1 MKQSLSQFWRRLFR
15 GRGRG
20 LAATLALGLLSLS
33 AFQAQAVINADR
45 TRVIFYSKDKA
56 VSVGLENSRK
66 DIPYL
71 AQAWVDNEDN
81 SRSKT
86 LIALPPLQR
95 IDGGQRSQVR
105 VMQIKEETAK
115 LPQDRES
122 LFYFNVL
129 GVPPKSDEVNVVQL
143 AQQSRLKLFYRPQ
156 ALGEKKD
163 EPERNLVILH
173 NDQGVTL
180 KNPTAYYVSLVA
192 LGSAIGKN
200 FGTFD
205 NATIAPFSQQA
216 LPGITFSDS
225 HIYVGYVDD
234 YGGLK
239 INQYHCTISQCE
251 YSVTQQNKAGG
262 KK

>member
-1 MKQSLSQFWRRLFR
+1 ML
-15 GRGRG
+15 
-20 LAATLALGLLSLS
+20 TLGLLPLS
-33 AFQAQAVINADR
+33 VFKVQAVINTDR

-71 AQAWVDNEDN
+71 VQAWVDNEDS
-81 SRSKT
+81 SRSKA

-95 IDGGQRSQVR
+95 IDGGLRSQVR
-105 VMQIKEETAK
+105 IMQIKEETVK

-129 GVPPKSDEVNVVQL
+129 GVPPKSDEMNVVQL

-163 EPERNLVILH
+163 EPERNLIVLR
-173 NDQGVTL
+173 NSEGVTL
-180 KNPTAYYVSLVA
+180 KNPTAYYASLVA
-192 LGSAIGKN
+192 LGPEIGKN

-205 NATIAPFSQQA
+205 GTTIAPFSQQQ
-216 LPGITFSDS
+216 LPGITFSNNR
-225 HIYVGYVDD
+225 IYVGYVDD

-239 INQYHCTISQCE
+239 LNQYYCAVSQCT
-251 YSVTQQNKAGG
+251 YATTQQKKGGG
-262 KK
+262 K

>member
-1 MKQSLSQFWRRLFR
+1 MKSCLYQLWRRLVKAK
-15 GRGRG
+15 G
-20 LAATLALGLLSLS
+20 LSFMLALGLLPLS
-33 AFQAQAVINADR
+33 VFQVQAVINTDR

-71 AQAWVDNEDN
+71 VQAWVDNEDN
-81 SRSKT
+81 SRSKA

-95 IDGGQRSQVR
+95 IDGGLRSQVR
-105 VMQIKEETAK
+105 IMQIKEETAK

-143 AQQSRLKLFYRPQ
+143 AQQSRLKLFYRPR
-156 ALGEKKD
+156 ALGRKKD
-163 EPERNLVILH
+163 EPERNLIVLR
-173 NDQGVTL
+173 NSEGVTL

-192 LGSAIGKN
+192 LGPEIGKN
-200 FGTFD
+200 FGKFD
-205 NATIAPFSQQA
+205 SATIAPFSQQT
-216 LPGITFSDS
+216 LPSITVSGNV
-225 HIYVGYVDD
+225 IWVGYVDD

-239 INQYHCTISQCE
+239 LNQYHCTVSQCE
-251 YSVTQQNKAGG
+251 YSATQRTKGG
-262 KK
+262 EK